1 MTSLGPLPFLA
12 LALSLL
18 AGCGEEND
26 ALSARDPAPI
36 PEADTPAPV
45 KTVMYLLENPDEH
58 DAITRR
64 CKNDPGTLAGTSEC
78 INAAE
83 ASKVIFAVGRDEAL
97 KLMRE
102 GPAS

>member
-1 MTSLGPLPFLA
+1 MSSLRPLPFLA
-12 LALSLL
+12 LAFALL

-36 PEADTPAPV
+36 APAPAR
-45 KTVMYLLENPDEH
+45 TVVHLLENPEEH

-64 CKNDPGTLAGTSEC
+64 CKNDPGTLASTSEC

-97 KLMRE
+97 KLMTD
-102 GPAS
+102 GPDS

>member
-1 MTSLGPLPFLA
+1 MTSLRPLPFLA
-12 LALSLL
+12 LAFGLL

-26 ALSARDPAPI
+26 EISARHPVPIRQADAPAP
-36 PEADTPAPV
+36 AR
-45 KTVMYLLENPDEH
+45 TVVYLLENPDEH

-83 ASKVIFAVGRDEAL
+83 ASKVIFAVGRDEGL

-102 GPAS
+102 GPHS